1 MLGKMGMPNAGSAGA
16 SEMGEQALKEGAE
29 AITEAGFSPNTFIR
43 NWNNLSKESKEALF
57 GGTEYKDLAPALD
70 NLVFTVDRVGK
81 SASDMAN
88 PSGTARLLGAM
99 GTFGPIAAASGAGMA
114 GEGFE
119 YGFAGLIA
127 PYASAKL
134 MTNKAFVNWLAEGVE
149 KAAYNP
155 QSFGQHI
162 RRLGQISAVN
172 PDIRDEVRAVIQGLT
187 QDAIEPIEWQ
197 DTETLKESPAEGIPV
212 NNEAAFRQSV
222 PKSTADKVLP
232 SREDLM
238 AQMQSIDMPDV
249 GAPMFEP
256 LPSMGSGSFSGQS
269 GMSPTILPN
278 DADRELAS
286 RLQTGG
292 GIAGLV

>member
-1 MLGKMGMPNAGSAGA
+1 
-16 SEMGEQALKEGAE
+16 MGEQALKEGVE
-29 AITEAGFSPNTFIR
+29 TISDAGFSPSTFINR
-43 NWNNLSKESKEALF
+43 WNTLSKESREALF

-70 NLVFTVDRVGK
+70 NLVFTVDRIGK
-81 SASDMAN
+81 SATDMAN
-88 PSGTARLLGAM
+88 PSGTARLLSAM
-99 GTFGPIAAASGAGMA
+99 GTFGPLAAATGAGMA

-187 QDAIEPIEWQ
+187 QDSIEPCLLY
-197 DTETLKESPAEGIPV
+197 TSP
-212 NNEAAFRQSV
+212 
-222 PKSTADKVLP
+222 
-232 SREDLM
+232 
-238 AQMQSIDMPDV
+238 
-249 GAPMFEP
+249 
-256 LPSMGSGSFSGQS
+256 
-269 GMSPTILPN
+269 SPR
-278 DADRELAS
+278 D
-286 RLQTGG
+286 
-292 GIAGLV
+292 

>member
-1 MLGKMGMPNAGSAGA
+1 MLGKMGMPNAGSAGV
-16 SEMGEQALKEGAE
+16 SEMGEQALKEGVE
-29 AITEAGFSPNTFIR
+29 TISDAGFSPSTFTNRWNT
-43 NWNNLSKESKEALF
+43 LSKESREALF
-57 GGTEYKDLAPALD
+57 GGTEYEKLAPALD
-70 NLVFTVDRVGK
+70 NLAKIIERVGK
-81 SASDMAN
+81 SASEMSN
-88 PSGTARLLGAM
+88 PSGTARLLTAM
-99 GTFGPIAAASGAGMA
+99 GTFGPLAAATGAGLA

-119 YGFAGLIA
+119 FGFAGLIA

-149 KAAYNP
+149 RAAYNP

-162 RRLGQISAVN
+162 RRLGQIYAVN
-172 PDIRDEVRAVIQGLT
+172 PDIRDEVRAVIQGLS

-197 DTETLKESPAEGIPV
+197 DTETLKKSPTEGIPV

-232 SREDLM
+232 SKEDLM

-292 GIAGLV
+292 GIAGLI